1 VPVLD
6 QLMPAF
12 DVEEAHTVLIQAPRE
27 RAYEA
32 FQKVTPAEVRIMI
45 ALMALRALPRRLIGR
60 PGFQFTPAVP
70 LLEQLLAQEFT
81 LLDERP
87 ERWLM
92 FGLID
97 QPWTPTGG
105 IVQPFRDAKEFT
117 AFATPGYAKFVVSFF
132 FADEAGGTRLDTG
145 TRIQCTDPE
154 SRKRFARYWRFFA
167 PGSGLTRRVL
177 LKAIKRRAERRAVA

>member
-1 VPVLD
+1 VLD

-27 RAYEA
+27 RTYEA
-32 FQKVTPAEVRIMI
+32 FKTVTPPEVRVMI
-45 ALMALRALPRRLIGR
+45 ALMALRAVPRRLIGR
-60 PGFQFTPAVP
+60 PGFQFAPEVP
-70 LLEQLLAQEFT
+70 LLDQLLAREFT
-81 LLDERP
+81 LLEERP
-87 ERWLM
+87 GRWLM

-97 QPWTPTGG
+97 QPWTATGG
-105 IVQPFRDAKEFT
+105 IAQPFRDAAGFT
-117 AFATPGYAKFVVSFF
+117 SFATPGYAKVMVSFQ
-132 FADEAGGTRLDTG
+132 FADDAGGTRLDTG

-177 LKAIKRRAERRAVA
+177 LKAIKRRAERGAVAWR